1 VGLPRYR
8 ERVTG
13 PAIEDVDGIRDL
25 AAEADDH
32 VFPGEESRGIRQV
45 GKAHIVNRMTRRV
58 AADAQGGCVPLDE
71 RRMLLTPV
79 ALEFLP

>member
-1 VGLPRYR
+1 VALPPYR

-13 PAIEDVDGIRDL
+13 PAIEDVAGIRDL
-25 AAEADDH
+25 AAEADKH
-32 VFPGEESRGIRQV
+32 VFPGEEHRGIRRV
-45 GKAHIVNRMTRRV
+45 GKARIVDRMTRRA
-58 AADAQGGCVPLDE
+58 AADAQGGCVPIDE